1 MKLITAFFMSWGCFC
16 AIPCP
21 VRKWDDAAR
30 PLMIVCL
37 PVLGMFLGGLWALCG
52 LLTCRLPQMAAFGAT
67 LLAVMFGVGVTVAF
81 LVASSRPVINT
92 FTIGDIQLS
101 LTETTG
107 EQYQLIPGTTISK
120 DPTLTVKAGSDA
132 CWLFFVIDA
141 STDLGNYVTYK
152 PAAGWKPVPGMQDAY
167 YRQVEKTDADIAF
180 PLLQD
185 DAIYV
190 KDTVTE
196 EQLSAIKTAPA
207 LAFTGYAVQKVE
219 LATVEEAWQALF
231 GAEVADR

>member
-1 MKLITAFFMSWGCFC
+1 VNKKVRFAVAF
-16 AIPCP
+16 
-21 VRKWDDAAR
+21 
-30 PLMIVCL
+30 
-37 PVLGMFLGGLWALCG
+37 
-52 LLTCRLPQMAAFGAT
+52 AT
-67 LLAVMFGVGVTVAF
+67 ILAVMFGIGVTVAF
-81 LVASSRPVINT
+81 LIASSKPVINT

-101 LTETTG
+101 LSETTG
-107 EQYQLIPGTTISK
+107 DKYRLVPGTTVSK

-141 STDLGNYVTYK
+141 SADLDNYVVYT
-152 PAAGWKPVPGMQDAY
+152 PAAGWKSVPGMQDAY
-167 YRQVEKTDADIAF
+167 YRQVEKTDTDIAF

-196 EQLSAIKTAPA
+196 EQLSAIKTAPG

-219 LATVEEAWQALF
+219 LATVEEAWRALF

>member
-1 MKLITAFFMSWGCFC
+1 MNKKARFAVAFST
-16 AIPCP
+16 I
-21 VRKWDDAAR
+21 
-30 PLMIVCL
+30 
-37 PVLGMFLGGLWALCG
+37 
-52 LLTCRLPQMAAFGAT
+52 
-67 LLAVMFGVGVTVAF
+67 LAVMFGIGVTIAF

-92 FTIGDIQLS
+92 FTIGDIQLT

-107 EQYQLIPGTTISK
+107 ESYNLVPGTTVDK
-120 DPTLTVKAGSDA
+120 DPQLIVKAGSDA

-141 STDLGNYVTYK
+141 SSDLGNYVTYA
-152 PAAGWKPVPGMQDAY
+152 PAAGWKPVPGIKNAY
-167 YRQVEKTDADIAF
+167 YRQVEKSNEDVAF
-180 PLLQD
+180 SLLQGD
-185 DAIYV
+185 VIHV

-231 GAEVADR
+231 SGEAIDR